1 VTDPVH
7 LGPGYRLGHQQRQ
20 SFESRAERDEHVE
33 QQRRDHIAEA
43 RDYYAGTQY
52 DDDNADCARELTQAN
67 VRGEKAIVRYLIDA
81 YQLPEHLRRHAY
93 STQIAECVDYLA
105 DRLAEGFAV
114 DASPEPVAS
123 IIDACL
129 DATPELSAGDA
140 DEQRAVATVLTE
152 TVKCGD
158 VPVLIRWDATGTRC
172 RLEFWDSEQVRLD
185 FVDGRP
191 DAVEK
196 VSVTQ
201 TDWRTVDGTLRQV
214 QLRRDWVITP
224 ADDPGGRRC
233 VERVFITDQ
242 GEERARQVAEEIEW
256 NLPVLPWHV
265 LRAHRPRLRDTRGT
279 SMVTEQ
285 AMRTADRYNAVEQ
298 VSWLVARY
306 NSHGNLAVVGDQPH
320 LMAQEGTRIQRD
332 VADVLTFPGGTGV
345 FPITLP
351 TEPAMIEHQRHVLL
365 DALYGAF
372 SLTRTDQQTVSNLGQ
387 VSGYALEIL
396 NERTEGTFARV
407 RSQLVRD
414 FKQLLSLVVDVA
426 TYRATGWAPGA
437 EVALPTDRSISV
449 RLGSGW
455 VVDEAQTRD
464 DFVAGLISRRHAL
477 RARGLGDDEIDR
489 VLDEIAEEAQRF
501 GDRRGETGTFTA
513 STQAGRL
520 LGDAT
525 RDGNGAPTGG
535 AAVGTRP

>member
-1 VTDPVH
+1 MH
-7 LGPGYRLGHQQRQ
+7 LGPGYRLDRDRETFD
-20 SFESRAERDEHVE
+20 SAEDAAAHAE
-33 QQRRDHIAEA
+33 QQRREHITEA
-43 RDYYAGTQY
+43 RDYYAGSQY
-52 DDDNADCARELTQAN
+52 DEDNADCARQLSEAN
-67 VRGEKAIVRYLIDA
+67 IRGEKAIVRYLIDA

-114 DASPEPVAS
+114 ETSPQPVAD
-123 IIDACL
+123 IVDNCL
-129 DATPELSAGDA
+129 DATPELSAGDD

-152 TVKCGD
+152 AAKAGD
-158 VPVLIRWDATGTRC
+158 VPVLIRWDETEQRC
-172 RLEFWDSEQVRLD
+172 RLEFWDSEQVRMD
-185 FVDGRP
+185 FRDGRP
-191 DAVEK
+191 DAVEA

-201 TDWRTVDGTLRQV
+201 TDWRTVDRTYKQV
-214 QLRRDWVITP
+214 QLRRDWLITP

-233 VERVFITDQ
+233 VERVYVTDQ
-242 GEERARQVAEEIEW
+242 GEEIARRPVEEIEW
-256 NLPVLPWHV
+256 RLPVLPWHV
-265 LRAHRPRLRDTRGT
+265 LRAYRPRLRDTRGT
-279 SMVTEQ
+279 SLISVQ

-320 LMAQEGTRIQRD
+320 LMAQEGKRIQRD

-345 FPITLP
+345 HPITLP
-351 TEPAMIEHQRHVLL
+351 TDPAMIEHQRDVLL
-365 DALYGAF
+365 DALYGCF

-396 NERTEGTFARV
+396 NERTEGTFARI

-414 FKQLLSLVVDVA
+414 FKQLMTLVVDVH
-426 TYRATGWAPGA
+426 TYRAGGWEPGRD
-437 EVALPTDRSISV
+437 VDLPAARTISV

-464 DFVAGLISRRHAL
+464 DFLAGLISRRHAL

-501 GDRRGETGTFTA
+501 GDRGGGETGNFV
-513 STQAGRL
+513 SSVQAGST
-520 LGDAT
+520 LGDVS
-525 RDGNGAPTGG
+525 RNGAG
-535 AAVGTRP
+535 AVEPAQ